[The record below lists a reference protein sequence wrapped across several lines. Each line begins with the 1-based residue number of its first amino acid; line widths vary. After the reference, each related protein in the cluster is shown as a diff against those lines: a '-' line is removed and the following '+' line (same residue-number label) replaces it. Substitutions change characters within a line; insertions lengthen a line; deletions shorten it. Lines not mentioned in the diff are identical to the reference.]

1 MTVGAIRKPR
11 VAVSQHGLVFWTPEE
26 DDLLVASVKTAGL
39 SNGNRGTNWQAVEA
53 AFQAAGFERTNAML
67 RNRYRR
73 ILRGKQ
79 QTESRLLLGKGVR
92 ICGYCGLP
100 KAGHTCRAAKEDLAR
115 TLQTQLFGA
124 ALLCDEEKETLADVD
139 ADADADADALSVVDV
154 EDEASDWNADDFFG
168 PQCPLLKCMLQEL

>member
-139 ADADADADALSVVDV
+139 ADADADALSVVDV
-154 EDEASDWNADDFFG
+154 EDETSDWNADDFFG